1 MPAARDHRP
10 SASSTRARLCEYI
23 RAVESETDKRVVSA
37 RIEGRAIVL
46 EFETGARQDVNPAD
60 LIDMRDG

>member
-23 RAVESETDKRVVSA
+23 RAVESETDKRVAA